1 MLALLLKHSC
11 AFTRTGAAP
20 LQEHPE
26 LVPKHRAPWGGRG
39 RTLMPPGQL
48 LGAKFFILLPRWS
61 TGVF

>member
-1 MLALLLKHSC
+1 MIALLLKHSC
-11 AFTRTGAAP
+11 AFTYIGAAP
-20 LQEHPE
+20 LQEHP
-26 LVPKHRAPWGGRG
+26 KHRAPRGGRG